1 MKYLKYVDVVQSM
14 FPDQPP
20 YQWTVN
26 TSVPWTPIVLPLAES
41 TVSMISSSGVYR
53 KDQTPFKPD
62 KNDLSFRE
70 IPADT
75 DAGDLKISHDY
86 YDHRDAEKDVNCVFP
101 IERLREL
108 AAEGFIG
115 GLSPFPLTFMGRVFR
130 TTQHAPVTTQF
141 ALIGMD
147 ELLLLP
153 EGNAHFIGCCQH
165 PVEPFVVA
173 VKFFRQNLD
182 ADFLFKLLN
191 IF

>member
-1 MKYLKYVDVVQSM
+1 MKYLKYVNVVQSM

-26 TSVPWTPIVLPLAES
+26 DSAPWTPIVKPLAES
-41 TVSMISSSGVYR
+41 TVAMISSSGVYR

-75 DAGDLKISHDY
+75 DAGDLAISHDY

-115 GLSPFPLTFMGRVFR
+115 GLTPFHLTFMGRVFR
-130 TTQHAPVTTQF
+130 KTQF
-141 ALIGMD
+141 LDEMIPAMTARIEAMKADLI
-147 ELLLLP
+147 LLVP
-153 EGNAHFIGCCQH
+153 A
-165 PVEPFVVA
+165 
-173 VKFFRQNLD
+173 
-182 ADFLFKLLN
+182 
-191 IF
+191 

>member
-41 TVSMISSSGVYR
+41 TVAMISSSGVYR

-75 DAGDLKISHDY
+75 AAGELAISHDY
-86 YDHRDAEKDVNCVFP
+86 YDHRDAEQDVNCVFP

-115 GLSPFPLTFMGRVFR
+115 GLSPFHLTFMGRVFR
-130 TTQHAPVTTQF
+130 KTQF
-141 ALIGMD
+141 LD
-147 ELLLLP
+147 EMIPKMLARIEAMKTDLVLLVP
-153 EGNAHFIGCCQH
+153 A
-165 PVEPFVVA
+165 
-173 VKFFRQNLD
+173 
-182 ADFLFKLLN
+182 
-191 IF
+191 